1 MPSAEVLQHERF
13 HDGLA
18 ATDRSPEITEAMDVY
33 GWLVGS
39 WKLDVR
45 RYWGVDVANAG
56 MVGEMHA
63 GWILE
68 GRAVQD
74 VWIMPRREER
84 RRSKLDKQRN
94 MCGTTLRVW
103 DPTIEA
109 WRITWTNP
117 AGDHHEQ
124 QIGRRIGKDIVQIG
138 TRPNGTTTRW
148 RFTEISKDSFHWHGE
163 ALDVD
168 GKTWNLEGEFLAT
181 RMR

>member
-1 MPSAEVLQHERF
+1 MFTAGWSA
-13 HDGLA
+13 A
-18 ATDRSPEITEAMDVY
+18 
-33 GWLVGS
+33 GS
-39 WKLDVR
+39 STCGGTGVLDVSH
-45 RYWGVDVANAG
+45 AG
-56 MVGEMHA
+56 IVGEMHA
-63 GWILE
+63 GWVLE

-74 VWIMPRREER
+74 VWIMPRREDR
-84 RRSKLDKQRN
+84 RAKPDKQRN

-148 RFTEISKDSFHWHGE
+148 RFTEISRDSFHWLGE
-163 ALDVD
+163 ALEVD
-168 GKTWNLEGEFLAT
+168 GQTWNLEGEFLAT